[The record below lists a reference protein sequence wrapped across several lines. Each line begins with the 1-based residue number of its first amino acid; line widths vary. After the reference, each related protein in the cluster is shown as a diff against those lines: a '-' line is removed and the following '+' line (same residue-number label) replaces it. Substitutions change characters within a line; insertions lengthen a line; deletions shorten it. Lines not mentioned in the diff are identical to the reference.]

1 MNKNRF
7 TRIGFIL
14 AAAGSAVGL
23 GNIWKFPY
31 ITGENGGGA
40 FVMVYLL
47 TVVFIGMSIFIA
59 EVVLGSTVN
68 KDSVTTLETLSPAGK
83 KYWRYSGFSF
93 VTGVIILSF
102 YSIVVGWILN
112 YIVIAATS
120 LPSSVSEAETV
131 FLGLL
136 KEDIGSQLFYYTIS
150 FIIIAYTISKGIK
163 KGIERLNNILMPA
176 LLVILLCMFFYSM
189 TLDGFQQAVEFMFYP
204 NFDKF
209 HPSSIIIAVG
219 HAFFTLSVG
228 MATIMTYSASL
239 GKEVNIVKASIAIV
253 TLDTAIAIISGLI
266 IFAIVYS
273 AGQEPS
279 KGPGL
284 VFITLPAIFY
294 EMGSMGNIIAIAFFI
309 ALAFASI
316 TSAVSVL
323 EPTVMYLVERRGLS
337 RVKATYGISII
348 FYILGL
354 FALLSNTNEF
364 SAALTFGSKNLFDW
378 FDFITAAILMPI
390 GGIFIAIFVGYVMD
404 RQIIRNALVPYMGET
419 FFKIWLIMIRYVAP
433 LAVFVIMLNETGII
447 KFK

>member
-1 MNKNRF
+1 MKTNRF
-7 TRIGFIL
+7 SRIGFIL

-47 TVVFIGMSIFIA
+47 TVLFIGMSIFIA

-68 KDSVTTLETLSPAGK
+68 KDSVTTLETLAPKGK
-83 KYWRYSGFSF
+83 KYWKYSGFTF
-93 VTGVIILSF
+93 LTGVFILSF
-102 YSIVVGWILN
+102 YAIVVGWILN

-120 LPSSVSEAETV
+120 LPTNVSEAEV
-131 FLGLL
+131 LFLGLL
-136 KEDIGSQLFYYTIS
+136 KEDITSQLIYYTIA
-150 FIIIAYTISKGIK
+150 FLIIAYTISKGVK

-176 LLVILLCMFFYSM
+176 LLIILIIMFFYSM
-189 TLDGFQQAVEFMFYP
+189 TLDGFQQALDFMFYP
-204 NFDKF
+204 NFEKF
-209 HPSSIIIAVG
+209 HTSSIIIAVG

-228 MATIMTYSASL
+228 MATIMAYSASL
-239 GKEVNIVKASIAIV
+239 GKGVNIVKASIMVV
-253 TLDTAIAIISGLI
+253 TLDTLIAIVSGLI

-294 EMGSMGNIIAIAFFI
+294 QMGSIGNIMAIAFFI

-316 TSAVSVL
+316 TSAVSIL
-323 EPTVMYLVERRGLS
+323 EPTVMYLVERRKMT
-337 RVKATYGISII
+337 RAKATYGISII
-348 FYILGL
+348 FYFLGAA
-354 FALLSNTNEF
+354 ALLSNTNEF

-378 FDFITAAILMPI
+378 FDFVTAAILMPI
-390 GGIFIAIFVGYVMD
+390 GGIFIAIFVGYIMD
-404 RQIIRNALVPYMGET
+404 KQVIREALIPYMGEM
-419 FFKIWLIMIRYVAP
+419 FFSIWLFIIRYVAP
-433 LAVFVIMLNETGII
+433 LAVLIIMLNETGIL
-447 KFK
+447 KFQ

>member
-1 MNKNRF
+1 MKTNRF
-7 TRIGFIL
+7 SRIGFIL

-47 TVVFIGMSIFIA
+47 TVLFIGMSIFIA

-68 KDSVTTLETLSPAGK
+68 KDSVTTLETLAPKGK
-83 KYWRYSGFSF
+83 KYWKYSGFTF
-93 VTGVIILSF
+93 LTGVFILSF
-102 YSIVVGWILN
+102 YAIVVGWILN

-120 LPSSVSEAETV
+120 LPTNVSEAEV
-131 FLGLL
+131 LFLGLL
-136 KEDIGSQLFYYTIS
+136 KEDITSQLIYYTIA
-150 FIIIAYTISKGIK
+150 FLIIAYTISKGVK

-176 LLVILLCMFFYSM
+176 LLIILIIMFFYSM
-189 TLDGFQQAVEFMFYP
+189 TLDGFQQALDFMFYP
-204 NFDKF
+204 NFEKF
-209 HPSSIIIAVG
+209 HTSSIIIAVG

-228 MATIMTYSASL
+228 MATIMAYSASL
-239 GKEVNIVKASIAIV
+239 GKGVNIVKASIMVV
-253 TLDTAIAIISGLI
+253 TLDTLIAIVSGLI

-294 EMGSMGNIIAIAFFI
+294 QMGSIGNIMAIAFFI

-316 TSAVSVL
+316 TSAVSIL
-323 EPTVMYLVERRGLS
+323 EPTVMYLVERRKMT
-337 RVKATYGISII
+337 RAKATYGISII
-348 FYILGL
+348 FYFLGAA
-354 FALLSNTNEF
+354 ALLSNTNEF

-378 FDFITAAILMPI
+378 FDFVTAAILMPI
-390 GGIFIAIFVGYVMD
+390 GGIFIAIFVGYIMD
-404 RQIIRNALVPYMGET
+404 KQVIREALIPYMGEM
-419 FFKIWLIMIRYVAP
+419 FFSIWLFIIRYVAP
-433 LAVFVIMLNETGII
+433 LAVLIIMLNETGIL
-447 KFK
+447 KF

>member
-1 MNKNRF
+1 MKTNRF
-7 TRIGFIL
+7 SRIGFIL

-47 TVVFIGMSIFIA
+47 TVLFIGMSIFIA

-68 KDSVTTLETLSPAGK
+68 KDSVTTLETLAPKGK
-83 KYWRYSGFSF
+83 KYWKYSGFTF
-93 VTGVIILSF
+93 LTGVFILSF
-102 YSIVVGWILN
+102 YAIVVGWILN

-120 LPSSVSEAETV
+120 LPTNVSEAEVV

-136 KEDIGSQLFYYTIS
+136 KEDITSQLIYYTIA
-150 FIIIAYTISKGIK
+150 FLIIAYTISKGVK

-176 LLVILLCMFFYSM
+176 LLIILIIMFFYSM
-189 TLDGFQQAVEFMFYP
+189 TLDGFQQALDFMFYP
-204 NFDKF
+204 NFEKF
-209 HPSSIIIAVG
+209 HTSSIIIAVG

-228 MATIMTYSASL
+228 MATIMAYSASL
-239 GKEVNIVKASIAIV
+239 GKGVNIVKASIMVV
-253 TLDTAIAIISGLI
+253 TLDTLIAIVSGLI

-294 EMGSMGNIIAIAFFI
+294 QMGSIGNIMAIAFFI

-316 TSAVSVL
+316 TSAVSIL
-323 EPTVMYLVERRGLS
+323 EPTVMYLVERRGMS
-337 RVKATYGISII
+337 RAKATYGISII
-348 FYILGL
+348 FYFLGAA
-354 FALLSNTNEF
+354 ALLSNTNEF

-378 FDFITAAILMPI
+378 FDFVTAAILMPI
-390 GGIFIAIFVGYVMD
+390 GGIFIAIFVGYIMD
-404 RQIIRNALVPYMGET
+404 KQVIREALIPYMGEM
-419 FFKIWLIMIRYVAP
+419 FFSIWLFIIRYVAP
-433 LAVFVIMLNETGII
+433 LAVLIIMLNETGIL
-447 KFK
+447 KFQ

>member
-1 MNKNRF
+1 MKSNRF
-7 TRIGFIL
+7 SRIGFIL

-31 ITGENGGGA
+31 ITGENGGGV
-40 FVMVYLL
+40 FVLVYLL

-59 EVVLGSTVN
+59 EVVLGSSVN
-68 KDSVTTLETLSPAGK
+68 KDSVTTIETLSPKGK
-83 KYWRYSGFSF
+83 KYWKYSGFTF
-93 VTGVIILSF
+93 LTGVIILSF

-120 LPSSVSEAETV
+120 LPASVSEAETV

-136 KEDIGSQLFYYTIS
+136 KEDIFSQLLYYTVA
-150 FIIIAYTISKGIK
+150 FLIIAYTISKGVK

-176 LLVILLCMFFYSM
+176 LLLILLVMFFYSM
-189 TLDGFQQAVEFMFYP
+189 TLDGFGQAIEFMFYP

-209 HPSSIIIAVG
+209 NTSSIILAVG

-228 MATIMTYSASL
+228 MATIMVYSASL
-239 GKEVNIVKASIAIV
+239 GKDVNIVKASITVV
-253 TLDTAIAIISGLI
+253 TLDTLIAIVSGII
-266 IFAIVYS
+266 IFAVIYS

-294 EMGSMGNIIAIAFFI
+294 QMGSIGNLLAIAFFI

-316 TSAVSVL
+316 TSAISIL
-323 EPTVMYLVERRGLS
+323 EPTVMYLVERKKIS
-337 RVKATYGISII
+337 RVKATYGISVL

-354 FALLSNTNEF
+354 FALLSNTTEF
-364 SAALTFGSKNLFDW
+364 SGALTFGSKNLFDW
-378 FDFITAAILMPI
+378 FDFVTASIMMPI
-390 GGIFIAIFVGYVMD
+390 GGIFVAVFVGYIMD
-404 RQIIRNALVPYMGET
+404 RQRIRKVLVPHMGEK
-419 FFKIWLIMIRYVAP
+419 FFALWLVLIRYVAP
-433 LAVFVIMLNETGII
+433 IAVFLIMLNETGLV
-447 KFK
+447 KL

>member
-1 MNKNRF
+1 MKTNRF

-31 ITGENGGGA
+31 ITGENGGGV

-59 EVVLGSTVN
+59 EVVLGSSVN
-68 KDSVTTLETLSPAGK
+68 KDSVTTIETLSPKGK
-83 KYWRYSGFSF
+83 KYWKYSGFTF
-93 VTGVIILSF
+93 LTGVIILSF
-102 YSIVVGWILN
+102 YAIVVGWIFN
-112 YIVIAATS
+112 YIVMAVTS

-136 KEDIGSQLFYYTIS
+136 KEDIYSQLFYYTLA
-150 FIIIAYTISKGIK
+150 FLIIAFTISKGIK

-176 LLVILLCMFFYSM
+176 LLIILLFLFFYST
-189 TLDGFQQAVEFMFYP
+189 TLDGFGQAIEFMFYP
-204 NFDKF
+204 NFEKF
-209 HPSSIIIAVG
+209 HTSSIILAVG

-228 MATIMTYSASL
+228 MATIMVYSASL
-239 GKEVNIVKASIAIV
+239 GKDVNIVKASITVVSLDTLIAIV
-253 TLDTAIAIISGLI
+253 SGII
-266 IFAIVYS
+266 IFAVVYS

-294 EMGSMGNIIAIAFFI
+294 QMGSIGNLLAIAFFI

-316 TSAVSVL
+316 TSAISIL
-323 EPTVMYLVERRGLS
+323 EPTVMYLVERKKIS
-337 RVKATYGISII
+337 RVKATYGISVL

-354 FALLSNTNEF
+354 FALLSNTTAF
-364 SAALTFGSKNLFDW
+364 SEALTFGSKNLFDW
-378 FDFITAAILMPI
+378 FDFVTASIMMPI
-390 GGIFIAIFVGYVMD
+390 GGIFVAIFVGYIMD
-404 RQIIRNALVPYMGET
+404 RQRIRDVLVPYMGEK
-419 FFKIWLIMIRYVAP
+419 FFALWLVLIRYVAP
-433 LAVFVIMLNETGII
+433 IAVFLIMLNETGLV
-447 KFK
+447 KL